1 MDFLSQVG
9 VSQLSGSFLLL
20 QFPGK
25 EMADQ
30 IATGL
35 KVPGLATVSTIV
47 LEWGGFL
54 TLIITACRSSLIGR
68 WVGNAYI
75 EPHMGHLGQVR
86 TIHIC
91 YICGSKFA
99 TNVF

>member
-1 MDFLSQVG
+1 
-9 VSQLSGSFLLL
+9 
-20 QFPGK
+20 
-25 EMADQ
+25 MADQ

-47 LEWGGFL
+47 LEWGRFL
-54 TLIITACRSSLIGR
+54 TLIITARRSSLIGR

-86 TIHIC
+86 SIFMC
-91 YICGSKFA
+91 LKFA
-99 TNVF
+99 TNVFLYCKIIIEYLQALSV